1 MHKLFSVFQW
11 VLILSLFACSSS
23 SQAQYTTKKKKAIAN
38 YVEGIKHA
46 RLYNF
51 QSAILSFTKALEI
64 ESEFIEAHLN
74 LGDVYMQ
81 QKDFEKAAQSYTSAI
96 AIDPTFKP
104 TTYMQLASVELR
116 LAQYDKALEHLK
128 LLKETGKIP
137 PPWQSKYDLML
148 EVCKF
153 AKAAIQNPVPF
164 DPVNMGPAV
173 NTKQEEYHPSI
184 TVDGQLFVFTSKLF
198 MGTSPSGQPFFQEDL
213 YFSELDQFKK
223 WRGAKNFGGP
233 INSRRKNEG
242 ASSISHDGKYLFFTA
257 CGLQGGYGSCDLYV
271 TQFEGGKWLT
281 PTNMGPQINT
291 GAWESHPSLS
301 PNGKTLYFASSRKG
315 GAGGT
320 DIWQSDKNSNGTWGI
335 PKPVSFNT
343 AGSDFTPHIH
353 ADGQTMYF
361 SSDGRPGMGG
371 HDIYFVRK
379 QPNGNWGEVKNIG
392 YPINSELDEFGMIA
406 DPSGRLAYYAS
417 EKEGGLG
424 MLDIYQFDLYKDAQP
439 ITSSYI
445 KGRVINAETKSPL
458 KAMIQLI
465 DLASEEIITSTES
478 DKLNGSFLASL
489 PANKDYAL
497 NVSKE
502 GFLFYS
508 DNFELKEQT
517 ATEPK
522 VLQIELIPIKKGAS
536 MVLKNVFFETGSFEL
551 KKSSKVELDKLLS
564 FMKVNPK
571 VAVEIG
577 GHTDNVGS
585 AELNKELSKNR
596 ANAVRSYLIENG
608 ALDGRI
614 IAVGYGD
621 SKPIADNESEE
632 GRAKNR
638 RTEFVVR

>member
-11 VLILSLFACSSS
+11 VLILTLFACSSS
-23 SQAQYTTKKKKAIAN
+23 SQAQYTTKKKKAISN
-38 YVEGIKHA
+38 YVEGIKYA
-46 RLYNF
+46 RTYNF
-51 QSAILSFTKALEI
+51 QSAILSFTEALEI
-64 ESEFIEAHLN
+64 EPEFIEAHLN
-74 LGDVYMQ
+74 LGDTYMQ
-81 QKDFEKAAQSYTSAI
+81 QKDFQKAAQSYRSAI
-96 AIDPTFKP
+96 EIDPAFKP

-116 LAQYDKALEHLK
+116 LAEYDKALEHLM

-137 PPWQSKYDLML
+137 PPWKSKFNLMV
-148 EVCKF
+148 EVGKF
-153 AKAAIQNPVPF
+153 AKNAVQNPVPF
-164 DPVNMGPAV
+164 DPINMGPAV
-173 NTKQEEYHPSI
+173 NTRQEEYHPSI
-184 TVDGQLFVFTSKLF
+184 TVDGQMFVFTSKLF
-198 MGTSPSGQPFFQEDL
+198 MGNSPSGKPFFQEDL

-223 WRGAKNFGGP
+223 WRGAKNFNTP
-233 INSRRKNEG
+233 INTRRNNEG

-257 CGLQGGYGSCDLYV
+257 CGLQGGFGSCDLYV
-271 TQFEGGKWLT
+271 TQFEGGKWL
-281 PTNMGPQINT
+281 PPSNMGPQINT

-301 PNGKTLYFASSRKG
+301 PNGRTLYFASSRRG

-320 DIWQSDKNSNGTWGI
+320 DIWQSEKKSNGTWGI
-335 PKPVSFNT
+335 PTPVSFNT

-379 QPNGNWGEVKNIG
+379 QPNGNWGKVKNIG

-439 ITSSYI
+439 ITSSYL
-445 KGRVINAETKSPL
+445 KGRVTNAETKAPL

-465 DLASEEIITSTES
+465 DLATEEIITSTES

-489 PANKDYAL
+489 PANKNYAL

-522 VLQIELIPIKKGAS
+522 VLQIELTPIKKGAS

-551 KKSSKVELDKLLS
+551 KNSSKVELDKLLG

-596 ANAVRSYLIENG
+596 ADAVRDYLVNNG
-608 ALDGRI
+608 ASAGRI

-621 SKPIADNESEE
+621 SKPLADNETEE

-638 RTEFVVR
+638 RTEFMVR

>member
-1 MHKLFSVFQW
+1 
-11 VLILSLFACSSS
+11 
-23 SQAQYTTKKKKAIAN
+23 
-38 YVEGIKHA
+38 
-46 RLYNF
+46 
-51 QSAILSFTKALEI
+51 
-64 ESEFIEAHLN
+64 
-74 LGDVYMQ
+74 
-81 QKDFEKAAQSYTSAI
+81 
-96 AIDPTFKP
+96 
-104 TTYMQLASVELR
+104 
-116 LAQYDKALEHLK
+116 
-128 LLKETGKIP
+128 
-137 PPWQSKYDLML
+137 
-148 EVCKF
+148 
-153 AKAAIQNPVPF
+153 
-164 DPVNMGPAV
+164 
-173 NTKQEEYHPSI
+173 
-184 TVDGQLFVFTSKLF
+184 
-198 MGTSPSGQPFFQEDL
+198 
-213 YFSELDQFKK
+213 
-223 WRGAKNFGGP
+223 
-233 INSRRKNEG
+233 
-242 ASSISHDGKYLFFTA
+242 
-257 CGLQGGYGSCDLYV
+257 
-271 TQFEGGKWLT
+271 
-281 PTNMGPQINT
+281 
-291 GAWESHPSLS
+291 
-301 PNGKTLYFASSRKG
+301 
-315 GAGGT
+315 
-320 DIWQSDKNSNGTWGI
+320 
-335 PKPVSFNT
+335 
-343 AGSDFTPHIH
+343 
-353 ADGQTMYF
+353 MYF

-439 ITSSYI
+439 ITSSYL
-445 KGRVINAETKSPL
+445 KGRVTNAETKSPL

-465 DLASEEIITSTES
+465 DLATEEIITSTES

-489 PANKDYAL
+489 PANKNYAL

-522 VLQIELIPIKKGAS
+522 VLQIELTPIKKGAS

-551 KKSSKVELDKLLS
+551 KNSSKVELDKLLG

-596 ANAVRSYLIENG
+596 ADAVRDYLVNNG
-608 ALDGRI
+608 ASAGRI

-621 SKPIADNESEE
+621 SKPLADNETEE